1 MTLTGALQSCRN
13 GDAVKRESWRGYIQ
27 KVFPGA
33 EKEETR
39 LPNDAPFD
47 VVVVAADGTKATYSF
62 GTETAEEPTQLSHE
76 LLDAF
81 LRDDWIRGS
90 ADAFEKARAGGG
102 SF

>member
-1 MTLTGALQSCRN
+1 MTFAGALQSCRN

-33 EKEETR
+33 EETR
-39 LPNDAPFD
+39 FLNDAPFD
-47 VVVVAADGTKATYSF
+47 VVIVAADGAKATYSF
-62 GTETAEEPTQLSHE
+62 GTDTDEDPTQLSHE

-90 ADAFEKARAGGG
+90 AESFEKARAGGG
-102 SF
+102 GSF

>member
-33 EKEETR
+33 EEETR

-81 LRDDWIRGS
+81 LRDAWISGS
-90 ADAFEKARAGGG
+90 AEAFEKARAGGG